1 MIKALNRI
9 FKQDKEK
16 LTIPKSVQQVIPVKR
31 IWLDGIWQVGN
42 KYSRCWKFTDINY
55 AIASKDDKS
64 SMLLDYSELRNALD
78 SNATTKITICNK
90 RMNKQEFENSILL
103 PLKGDQ
109 YDGYRK
115 EYNNMLLDKVTAVS
129 NSIVQERYITVSVA
143 AKDIEEAR
151 SYFNRVGADLVS
163 HFAQLSSSCD
173 ELDSEER
180 FRIFH
185 DFFRQGEEI
194 YYAMDLKTM
203 IRQGRSFRD
212 YICPDTFEFRKDY
225 FKMGKRYGRVLFLKD
240 YASYIKDSLVAE
252 LCELNRNLFFSLDVI
267 PIPTDEAV
275 REVESKLLGV
285 ETNITNWQR
294 KQNANNNFSAVVPYD
309 MEQQRK
315 EAKEFLDDLVSRDQ
329 RMMFGLATIVHT
341 ADNKK
346 QLDRDTE
353 TLLSVARKHLCQLA
367 VLKYQQMDGLN
378 TALPYGLRKINAMR
392 TLTTESTAVLMPFR
406 AHEIMDVGG
415 TYCGMNAISHNLII
429 ADRKQLINGN
439 GFILGVS
446 GSGKSFFT
454 KREIVSL
461 FLGTNDEIIIADPQ
475 NEYTPLVNALGGAA
489 VNLAPTSPNHINA
502 MDLALGYGDSENPLI
517 AKSEFV
523 LSFIEQIMGGT
534 GKLQAVDK
542 SIIDRC
548 LTNIYEDYL
557 RSGYTIQPPTLSD
570 LYKELKKQ
578 KEKQAKELALALE
591 MVAEGNLN
599 MFAHQTNVDVHNRLI
614 AYGIRDLGKQLRT
627 PGMLVMTDA
636 IRNRVARNRERGIRT
651 HVIMDEMHIFF
662 ANELSSQFFSESWK
676 QFRKDGALATGI
688 TQNVEDCLKS
698 VTARTMLANSEYLVM
713 LNQAPTDRAE
723 LAKLLNISDN
733 QLSYITNVGFGKGL
747 LKCGNSIV
755 PFVDNFPKNTKLY
768 QLMSTKPGEI
778 QEMIV

>member
-1 MIKALNRI
+1 MIKTLTNLL
-9 FKQDKEK
+9 KQDKEK
-16 LTIPKSVQQVIPVKR
+16 FVVPKGVQDCIPITA
-31 IWLDGIWQVGN
+31 IYDDGIFRVGKD
-42 KYSRCWKFTDINY
+42 KYSKSFKFTDINF
-55 AIASKDDKS
+55 AVASREDKEA
-64 SMLLDYSELRNALD
+64 MFLEYSELLNSLD
-78 SNATTKITICNK
+78 SGATTKLTINN
-90 RMNKQEFENSILL
+90 RRLNRLDFEKTILI
-103 PLKGDQ
+103 PETGDEL
-109 YDGYRK
+109 DVYRE
-115 EYNNMLLDKVTAVS
+115 EYNKMLLDKATGA
-129 NSIVQERYITVSVA
+129 NAIVQDKYVTISINKKSVE
-143 AKDIEEAR
+143 DAR
-151 SYFNRVGADLVS
+151 TYFARVGADLIA
-163 HFAQLSSSCD
+163 HFARLGSKCVELETD
-173 ELDSEER
+173 ERL
-180 FRIFH
+180 RIVH
-185 DFFRQGEEI
+185 DFFRVGEETAYHFNI
-194 YYAMDLKTM
+194 KETRKKGHDFK
-203 IRQGRSFRD
+203 D
-212 YICPDTFEFRKDY
+212 YVCPDTMEFEKDY
-225 FKMGKRYGRVLFLKD
+225 FKMGNRYGRVLFLRE
-240 YASYIKDSLVAE
+240 YASYIKDSMVAE
-252 LCELNRNLFFSLDVI
+252 LTDLNRNLMMSIDIV
-267 PIPTDEAV
+267 PVPTDEAV
-275 REVESKLLGV
+275 REAESRLLGV

-294 KQNANNNFSAVVPYD
+294 KQNQNNNFSAVIPYD
-309 MEQQRK
+309 LEQQRK
-315 EAKEFLDDLVSRDQ
+315 EAKEFLDDLTTRDQ
-329 RMMFGLATIVHT
+329 RMMFGLVTIVHT
-341 ADNKK
+341 AKNKK

-353 TLLSVARKHLCQLA
+353 TLQSIARKHLCQLT

-378 TALPYGLRKINAMR
+378 TALPYGLRKINALR
-392 TLTTESTAVLMPFR
+392 TLTTESMAVLMPFR

-429 ADRKQLINGN
+429 ANRKNLINGN

-489 VNLAPTSPNHINA
+489 INLSPTSPNHINA

-534 GKLQAVDK
+534 GKLEAVDK

-548 LTNIYEDYL
+548 LTNIYAEYL
-557 RSGYTIQPPTLSD
+557 SSNYTIQPPTLSD
-570 LYKELKKQ
+570 LYAELKKQ
-578 KEKQAKELALALE
+578 KEKQAKVLALAIE
-591 MVAEGNLN
+591 MIAQGNLN

-651 HVIMDEMHIFF
+651 HVILDEMHIFF
-662 ANELSSQFFSESWK
+662 ANDLSAQFFAESWK

-698 VTARTMLANSEYLVM
+698 LTARTMLANSEYLVM
-713 LNQAPTDRAE
+713 LNQAPTDRIE
-723 LAKLLNISDN
+723 LAKLLHISDN

-755 PFVDNFPKNTKLY
+755 PFVDNFPKNTRLY

-778 QEMIV
+778 QEILG

>member
-1 MIKALNRI
+1 MIKALSRI
-9 FKQDKEK
+9 LKQDRERMN
-16 LTIPKSVQQVIPVKR
+16 IPRSVQQVIPVKR
-31 IWLDGIWQVGN
+31 IWLDGIWLVGN
-42 KYSRCWKFTDINY
+42 KYSKCWRFTDINY
-55 AIASKDDKS
+55 AIASKDDKT
-64 SMLLDYSELRNALD
+64 SMFLDYSELLNALD
-78 SNATTKITICNK
+78 SNATTKITVCNK
-90 RMNKQEFENSILL
+90 RMNKQAFEESILL
-103 PLKGDQ
+103 PLQGDQ

-115 EYNNMLLDKVTAVS
+115 EYNDMLLDKVTDVS
-129 NSIVQERYITVSVA
+129 NSIVQERYVTVSVA
-143 AKDIEEAR
+143 VKDIDEAR
-151 SYFNRVGADLVS
+151 SYFNRVGADLSS
-163 HFAQLSSSCD
+163 HLSQLSSFCE
-173 ELDSEER
+173 ELDSVER

-185 DFFRQGEEI
+185 DFFRAGEEVSFS
-194 YYAMDLKTM
+194 MNLKQM

-212 YICPDTFEFRKDY
+212 YICPDTFEFSKDC
-225 FKMGKRYGRVLFLKD
+225 FKMGKTHGRVLFLKD

-252 LCELNRNLFFSLDVI
+252 LCELNRNLFFSIDII

-275 REVESKLLGV
+275 REVENKLLGV

-294 KQNANNNFSAVVPYD
+294 KQNQNNNFSAVIPYD
-309 MEQQRK
+309 LEQQRK
-315 EAKEFLDDLVSRDQ
+315 EAKEFLDDLTTRDQ
-329 RMMFGLATIVHT
+329 RMMFGLVTIVHT
-341 ADNKK
+341 AKNKK

-353 TLLSVARKHLCQLA
+353 TLQSIARKHLCQLT

-378 TALPYGLRKINAMR
+378 TALPYGLRKINALR
-392 TLTTESTAVLMPFR
+392 TLTTESMAVLMPFR

-429 ADRKQLINGN
+429 ANRKNLINGN

-489 VNLAPTSPNHINA
+489 INLSPTSPNHINA

-534 GKLQAVDK
+534 GQLEAVDK

-548 LTNIYEDYL
+548 LTNIYAEYL
-557 RSGYTIQPPTLSD
+557 SSNYTIQPPTLSD
-570 LYKELKKQ
+570 LYAELKKQ
-578 KEKQAKELALALE
+578 KEKQAKVLALAIE
-591 MVAEGNLN
+591 MIAQGNLN

-651 HVIMDEMHIFF
+651 HVILDEMHIFF
-662 ANELSSQFFSESWK
+662 ANDLSAQFFAESWK

-698 VTARTMLANSEYLVM
+698 LTARTMLANSEYLVM
-713 LNQAPTDRAE
+713 LNQAPTDRIE
-723 LAKLLNISDN
+723 LAKLLHISDI
-733 QLSYITNVGFGKGL
+733 SFRISPTSASVRGF
-747 LKCGNSIV
+747 
-755 PFVDNFPKNTKLY
+755 
-768 QLMSTKPGEI
+768 
-778 QEMIV
+778 

>member
-1 MIKALNRI
+1 MIKALSRI
-9 FKQDKEK
+9 LKQDRERMN
-16 LTIPKSVQQVIPVKR
+16 IPRSVQQVIPVKR
-31 IWLDGIWQVGN
+31 IWLDGIWLVGN
-42 KYSRCWKFTDINY
+42 KYSKCWRFTDINY
-55 AIASKDDKS
+55 AIASKDDKT
-64 SMLLDYSELRNALD
+64 SMFLDYSELLNALD
-78 SNATTKITICNK
+78 SNATTKITVCNK
-90 RMNKQEFENSILL
+90 RMNKHAFEESILL
-103 PLKGDQ
+103 PLQGDQ

-115 EYNNMLLDKVTAVS
+115 EYNDMLLDNVTDVS
-129 NSIVQERYITVSVA
+129 NSIVQERYVTVSVA
-143 AKDIEEAR
+143 VKNIDEAR
-151 SYFNRVGADLVS
+151 SYFNRVGADLS
-163 HFAQLSSSCD
+163 AHLSQLSSFCE
-173 ELDSEER
+173 ELNSVER

-185 DFFRQGEEI
+185 DFFRAGEEVSFS
-194 YYAMDLKTM
+194 MNLKQM

-212 YICPDTFEFRKDY
+212 YICPDTFEFSKDC
-225 FKMGKRYGRVLFLKD
+225 FKMGKTYGRVLFLKD

-252 LCELNRNLFFSLDVI
+252 LCELNRNLFFSIDII

-275 REVESKLLGV
+275 REVENKLLGV

-294 KQNANNNFSAVVPYD
+294 KQNQNNNFSAVIPYD
-309 MEQQRK
+309 LEQQRK
-315 EAKEFLDDLVSRDQ
+315 EAKEFLDDLTTRDQ
-329 RMMFGLATIVHT
+329 RMMFGLVTIVHT
-341 ADNKK
+341 AKNKK

-353 TLLSVARKHLCQLA
+353 TLQSIARKHLCQLA
-367 VLKYQQMDGLN
+367 VLKFQQMDGLN
-378 TALPYGLRKINAMR
+378 TALPYGLRKINALR
-392 TLTTESTAVLMPFR
+392 TLTTESAAVLMPFR

-429 ADRKQLINGN
+429 ANRKNLINGN

-475 NEYTPLVNALGGAA
+475 NEYTSLVNALGGAA
-489 VNLAPTSPNHINA
+489 INLSPTSPNHINA

-534 GKLQAVDK
+534 GKLEAVDK

-548 LTNIYEDYL
+548 LTNIYAEYL
-557 RSGYTIQPPTLSD
+557 SSNYTIQPPTLSD
-570 LYKELKKQ
+570 LYAELKKQ
-578 KEKQAKELALALE
+578 KEKQAKVLALAIE
-591 MVAEGNLN
+591 MIAQGNLN

-651 HVIMDEMHIFF
+651 HVILDEMHIFF
-662 ANELSSQFFSESWK
+662 ANDLSAQFFAESWK
-676 QFRKDGALATGI
+676 QFRKDGALATDI

-698 VTARTMLANSEYLVM
+698 LTARTMLANSEYLVM
-713 LNQAPTDRAE
+713 LNQAPTDRIE
-723 LAKLLNISDN
+723 LAKLLHISDN

-755 PFVDNFPKNTKLY
+755 PFVDNFPKNTRLY

-778 QEMIV
+778 QEILG